1 MFIPSALDADIV
13 LTNLNPSHG
22 VENRAGLTTNDLFG
36 KRRTRMAKVEWSAGI
51 DHVSGALSK
60 PGKNPQHSCNKML
73 LGTHRT
79 AATTNPNCNRLFLRK
94 KVERST
100 LVTTNEVRQRSRF
113 GAVSAAVAARSKDL
127 SKMSADQMAFA
138 AQKDQPNGKKTM
150 LSFLWKLELEAYD
163 AEHNG

>member
-1 MFIPSALDADIV
+1 M
-13 LTNLNPSHG
+13 
-22 VENRAGLTTNDLFG
+22 DLFG

-79 AATTNPNCNRLFLRK
+79 AATTNPNCNRLFLR
-94 KVERST
+94 
-100 LVTTNEVRQRSRF
+100 
-113 GAVSAAVAARSKDL
+113 
-127 SKMSADQMAFA
+127 
-138 AQKDQPNGKKTM
+138 QKDQPNGKKTM
-150 LSFLWKLELEAYD
+150 KSFLWKLEKEAYD